1 MKFFDKVNVSDSRV
15 RGFVTMTRSSDGHV
29 MFKKENTIVENGR
42 RYILSKFIT
51 SLPGF
56 AAEGTM
62 HATTVLDTMK
72 FGANGSVTNSSMTD
86 LVSPIINSTINSI
99 SQSNIIYN
107 DTEIY
112 VKFTAELDLS
122 SSDSGYQVEE
132 FGLFIG
138 EGATLFSR
146 IVFDPIIVAPGEKYE
161 IEYYLYF

>member
-15 RGFVTMTRSSDGHV
+15 RGFVTMTRLSDGHV

-56 AAEGTM
+56 ATEGTM
-62 HATTVLDTMK
+62 HAATVLDTMK
-72 FGANGSVTNSSMTD
+72 FGKNGSVTNSSMTN
-86 LVSPIINSTINSI
+86 LVSPIIDSTTTI